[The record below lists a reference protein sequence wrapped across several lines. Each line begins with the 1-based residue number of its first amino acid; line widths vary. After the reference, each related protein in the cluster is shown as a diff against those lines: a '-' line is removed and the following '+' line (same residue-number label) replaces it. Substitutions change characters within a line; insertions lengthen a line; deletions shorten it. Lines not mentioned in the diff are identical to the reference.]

1 MSANTDPPPRR
12 RRRRKAEQRDRDRAL
27 VPVAVAENVG
37 IPVAAL
43 ASAMRAAEVREP
55 LTVTAT
61 VSWIRDPESAPEW
74 FTALRSERLAHAAE
88 AECQAEERR
97 QRRELAAEQ
106 SALAKLQSGGRFTD
120 EELLHVQDWALRA
133 AKDLVRDGPAGIPT
147 AEERQVLWAVGVDAA
162 DHSTWLVHAG
172 GCDGAGRQHCL
183 VRIEQIRA
191 QR

>member
-1 MSANTDPPPRR
+1 MAWMSANTDQSPRR

-27 VPVAVAENVG
+27 VPVAVAEKVG

-43 ASAMRAAEVREP
+43 ASAMRAAEVHEP
-55 LTVTAT
+55 LTVTAA

-74 FTALRSERLAHAAE
+74 FAALRSERLARAE
-88 AECQAEERR
+88 AECQCLAG
-97 QRRELAAEQ
+97 RELAAEQ

-120 EELLHVQDWALRA
+120 EELLHVQDWAWRA
-133 AKDLVRDGPAGIPT
+133 AKDLVRDGPEGIPT
-147 AEERQVLWAVGVDAA
+147 AEEQQVLWAVGVDAA
-162 DHSTWLVHAG
+162 DHSTWPVHAG